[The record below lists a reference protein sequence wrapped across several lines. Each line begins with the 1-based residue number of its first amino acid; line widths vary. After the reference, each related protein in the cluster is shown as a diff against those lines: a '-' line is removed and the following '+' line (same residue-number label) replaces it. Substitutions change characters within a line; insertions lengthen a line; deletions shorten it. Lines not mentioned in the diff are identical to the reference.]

1 MNTLLNQQDLQ
12 NLSEESLQALR
23 NALNL
28 AGTELDRLS
37 AESRNSLQ
45 ALEDQLQSEANR
57 RFWANNTNL

>member
-12 NLSEESLQALR
+12 NLSEESLQSLR
-23 NALNL
+23 NALTL

-37 AESRNSLQ
+37 ADSRNRLQ
-45 ALEDQLQSEANR
+45 ALEDQLSSEANR

>member
-12 NLSEESLQALR
+12 NLSEESLQSLR

-28 AGTELDRLS
+28 AGTNLDRLS
-37 AESRNSLQ
+37 ADSRNSLQ

-57 RFWANNTNL
+57 RFWNANTNL